1 MKSLF
6 LTVVL
11 SLSTCSI
18 FADTI
23 KSQIHDIE
31 PDMILL
37 ENGRVVF
44 LDQGSSGLI
53 QKTLIKKEDWVEIR
67 TDDRNSLESIKSI
80 RAPLSPTDEPLEKTA
95 QYTPTNLSTSAE
107 ASSIFSKMRRNYQ
120 NESQCYNRAHIWAYE
135 EYNRSGLQS
144 MKLFMFF
151 TRKYIRNYRYHWW
164 FHVTPM
170 TYVAGVPT
178 TLDRRYT
185 RAPLDI
191 KTWTD
196 VFIYSRRACPTVYKY
211 TDYSQNQTVED
222 CFLIPVSMY
231 YWQPRDILKY
241 EQTGLEKTSFIR
253 SEVNWAYDEAF

>member
-11 SLSTCSI
+11 SFSASSI
-18 FADTI
+18 LAETI
-23 KSQIHDIE
+23 KSKIHEVE

-44 LDQGSSGLI
+44 MDGEAKSLVDAKSLNVD
-53 QKTLIKKEDWVEIR
+53 DWVEIKV
-67 TDDRNSLESIKSI
+67 DDRNSLESIQSMEAPEVSGPEEVEKSI
-80 RAPLSPTDEPLEKTA
+80 N
-95 QYTPTNLSTSAE
+95 YTPTNLSSQDQAV
-107 ASSIFSKMRRNYQ
+107 SIFSKMRRNYQ
-120 NESQCYNRAHIWAYE
+120 NQSQCYNRAHIWAYE
-135 EYNRSGLQS
+135 EFNRSGLQS
-144 MKLFMFF
+144 IKLFMFF

-170 TYVAGVPT
+170 TYVAGVPK

-185 RAPLDI
+185 RGPLNI

-196 VFIYSRRACPTVYKY
+196 VFIYSKRACPTVSKY

-231 YWQPRDILKY
+231 YWQPRDILRN
-241 EQTGLEKTSFIR
+241 EQTGAEKTSFIR